1 MGHREIQEWKK
12 HCRQYNI
19 IYGEYNKR
27 LAQNRKNL
35 KGWNKVEIAF
45 DSILKSKERKIDKAW
60 ELRELAMQES
70 CRRLKN
76 LWENQG
82 VKK

>member
-1 MGHREIQEWKK
+1 MGHREIKEWKK
-12 HCRQYNI
+12 HCKQYNI

-27 LAQNRKNL
+27 LAQNRGNL

-60 ELRELAMQES
+60 ELQEKAMKES

-76 LWENQG
+76 LW
-82 VKK
+82 KKS